1 VDRKQLCVANL
12 RYKRPSADEA
22 KQMRNLLGYLTYR
35 DSRDRGVKM
44 VAGVE
49 RWIDR
54 GMGGSVSEIARR
66 CDDLRSDH
74 VLTFS
79 LVVNPNPQLVAMIPA
94 DQREQFVRELTERTV
109 DGFFEARGLDTGCE
123 YSYVVHHRESDDPQ
137 SPGLHNPHT
146 HVVLPGTV
154 WSEESGERIPLYFS
168 RNKKV
173 NHIDMLHD
181 VTEQNMA
188 DMLDRY
194 VGLDWEKR
202 MDVLEAKRAEQK
214 RIIAGEPH
222 GHYLT
227 EDGERLPFWGGVRQV
242 DEAQCA
248 VGYYKP
254 FISEDGDETI
264 QFRPVASGL
273 DADYAER
280 LSAYVASGLHEYPDV
295 NQLTLYRE
303 TINVLLEEEHED
315 IPIPQQS
322 RSAPSPDF
330 DL

>member
-1 VDRKQLCVANL
+1 
-12 RYKRPSADEA
+12 
-22 KQMRNLLGYLTYR
+22 M
-35 DSRDRGVKM
+35 
-44 VAGVE
+44 
-49 RWIDR
+49 
-54 GMGGSVSEIARR
+54 
-66 CDDLRSDH
+66 
-74 VLTFS
+74 
-79 LVVNPNPQLVAMIPA
+79 
-94 DQREQFVRELTERTV
+94 
-109 DGFFEARGLDTGCE
+109 DTGCE

-173 NHIDMLHD
+173 NHIEMLHD
-181 VTEQNMA
+181 VTEQNMV

-194 VGLDWEKR
+194 VGVDWDKR
-202 MDVLEAKRAEQK
+202 MDALDAKRAEQK

-227 EDGERLPFWGGVRQV
+227 EDGECLPFWGGIRQV

-248 VGYYKP
+248 VGYYTP
-254 FISEDGDETI
+254 FTDEDGDETI

-273 DADYAER
+273 DTDYAER

-303 TINVLLEEEHED
+303 TINVLLEEDRED
-315 IPIPQQS
+315 IPTPQ
-322 RSAPSPDF
+322 RLRPAPSPDF

>member
-1 VDRKQLCVANL
+1 MDRKQLCVANL

-214 RIIAGEPH
+214 RIIADEPH
-222 GHYLT
+222 GYHIT

-248 VGYYKP
+248 VGYYIP
-254 FISEDGDETI
+254 FVSEDGDETI
-264 QFRPVASGL
+264 QFRPVANGL
-273 DADYAER
+273 DTDHAER
-280 LSAYVASGLHEYPDV
+280 LSTYVASGLHEYPDV

-303 TINVLLEEEHED
+303 TINVLLEEHED
-315 IPIPQQS
+315 IPTPQPS